1 LSNISISIPTNLP
14 FYTITYGFTNGL
26 QPWLTGNRSTTG
38 TNDYWYGCAINYL
51 TANSDQLA
59 FGVTVNGKQLFFNTS
74 TDIADTNVIV
84 NTLPTQPVVI
94 ERSTN
99 LLTWQPIFTN
109 FIATNTVS
117 QFTDSN
123 TPPIQAFYRTRLN

>member
-1 LSNISISIPTNLP
+1 MLLGLSVALYGHPSIVSTDAPDSPDTPALSDVSISAPPNPLP
-14 FYTITYGFTNGL
+14 SYYTITYGLTNGS
-26 QPWLTGNRSTTG
+26 QPWLTGNRSTIG
-38 TNDYWYGCAINYL
+38 TNDYRYGCAINYL

-99 LLTWQPIFTN
+99 LLT
-109 FIATNTVS
+109 
-117 QFTDSN
+117 
-123 TPPIQAFYRTRLN
+123 